1 MSKQDQPAAVAA
13 AAPSGGGMEMPRWL
27 DALGGLMDRTAG
39 FWQRLGDLES
49 SAHRAELDATPIDRP
64 VYVAGLARSGSTILL
79 ELLAG
84 RPGVATHRYRDFPP
98 VFTPLFWNR
107 AFAHVYRAD
116 APPAERAHKDRI
128 LVTPDSPEA
137 MEEVLWMRFFEGIHD
152 TGRNQVLDRATANP
166 AFERF
171 YADHL
176 KKILLVRGG
185 RRYLSKGN
193 YNLTRF
199 AYLQKLFPDARFV
212 VPVREPRWHVASLMK
227 QDRLFRAEEARDPR
241 ILKHMRRAGHF
252 EFGLDRRAINV
263 GDAQAAAE
271 VERLWGQGGEAE
283 VRGWARYWA
292 MLYGF
297 VLDQREADP
306 ALAGAVRLVRYE
318 DLCDRPEA
326 ALAEAFAHAGLPLDP
341 AELAPMAARLSQPTY
356 YDPGFAPAEEAAIAE
371 ETAAVRAR
379 LGYA

>member
-1 MSKQDQPAAVAA
+1 MAASEKRAA
-13 AAPSGGGMEMPRWL
+13 GGGMEMPRWL
-27 DALGGLMDRTAG
+27 DALGAFIGRTAG
-39 FWQRLGDLES
+39 FWQKLGELES
-49 SAHRAELDATPIDRP
+49 SAHRAELDAIPIDRP
-64 VYVAGLARSGSTILL
+64 IYVAGLARSGSTILL

-98 VFTPLFWNR
+98 IYTPLFWNR

-116 APPAERAHKDRI
+116 TPPTERAHKDRI

-137 MEEVLWMRFFEGIHD
+137 MEEVLWMRFFADAHATEKS
-152 TGRNQVLDRATANP
+152 QVLDRATANP

-171 YADHL
+171 YTDHL

-212 VPVREPRWHVASLMK
+212 VPVREPRWHVASLLK
-227 QDRLFRAEEARDPR
+227 QHRLFCAEEARDPR
-241 ILKHMRRAGHF
+241 ILQHMRRVGHF
-252 EFGLDRRAINV
+252 EFGLDRRAINA
-263 GDAQAAAE
+263 GDPLAALAI
-271 VERLWGQGGEAE
+271 ERLWREGQE

-297 VLDQREADP
+297 VLDQRERDP
-306 ALAGAVRLVRYE
+306 ELARAVHLVRYE
-318 DLCDRPEA
+318 DLCDRPEETLA
-326 ALAEAFAHAGLPLDP
+326 AVFAHAELPLEP
-341 AELAPMAARLSQPTY
+341 GELAPMAARLSQPTY
-356 YDPGFAPAEEAAIAE
+356 YDPGFTPEEEAVIAE

-379 LGYA
+379 LGYV

>member
-1 MSKQDQPAAVAA
+1 MSKQDQVAA
-13 AAPSGGGMEMPRWL
+13 TGAGGMEMPRWL
-27 DALGGLMDRTAG
+27 DALGSFIDRTAG
-39 FWQRLGDLES
+39 FWQKLGELES
-49 SAHRAELDATPIDRP
+49 SANRAELDGIAIERPI
-64 VYVAGLARSGSTILL
+64 YVAGLARSGSTILL

-98 VFTPLFWNR
+98 IFTPIFWNR
-107 AFAHVYRAD
+107 AFAQVYRAD

-137 MEEVLWMRFFEGIHD
+137 MEEVLWMRFFPGIHD
-152 TGRNQVLDRATANP
+152 TDRSQVLDAATSNP
-166 AFERF
+166 TFERF

-199 AYLQKLFPDARFV
+199 AYLQKLFPGARFI

-227 QDRLFRAEEARDPR
+227 QDRLFKAEEARDPR
-241 ILKHMRRAGHF
+241 ILKHMQRVGHF
-252 EFGLDRRAINV
+252 EFGLDRRASNV
-263 GDAQAAAE
+263 GDPAAAAE
-271 VERLWGQGGEAE
+271 IERLWCQGQE
-283 VRGWARYWA
+283 VRGWARLWA

-297 VLDQREADP
+297 VLDQKERDQG
-306 ALAGAVRLVRYE
+306 LARAVHLVRYE

-326 ALAEAFAHAGLPLDP
+326 TLTQAFAHAELPLEP
-341 AELAPMAARLSQPTY
+341 GELAPLAARLSQPTY
-356 YDPGFAPAEEAAIAE
+356 YDPGFTPAEEAVIAE
-371 ETAAVRAR
+371 ETRAVRAR
-379 LGYA
+379 LGYG